1 MKVSIA
7 VPVFEYYGFGVEML
21 DDMFRTISQQTLK
34 DVEVVI
40 SDHSVDTEIEEYC
53 DENEYDLNIKYIRNV
68 EARGNPAVNTNNAID
83 HSTGEIIKIF
93 QQDDFLY
100 DTEALQ
106 KMYDVMNDSPA
117 QWYACG
123 AIHTRDDGHS
133 FFNPM
138 LPLLHEKMIT
148 DPGFN
153 YIGGLSVL
161 TIKNG
166 VDVRFDPN
174 VRMCLD
180 VDFYYSMLL
189 KYGEPILHHD
199 VLIAN
204 RVRDENTL
212 MADVSEEETLQE
224 FDYVHKKFGIKK

>member
-1 MKVSIA
+1 
-7 VPVFEYYGFGVEML
+7 
-21 DDMFRTISQQTLK
+21 
-34 DVEVVI
+34 
-40 SDHSVDTEIEEYC
+40 
-53 DENEYDLNIKYIRNV
+53 
-68 EARGNPAVNTNNAID
+68 
-83 HSTGEIIKIF
+83 
-93 QQDDFLY
+93 
-100 DTEALQ
+100 
-106 KMYDVMNDSPA
+106 
-117 QWYACG
+117 
-123 AIHTRDDGHS
+123 
-133 FFNPM
+133 
-138 LPLLHEKMIT
+138 MIT

-166 VDVRFDPN
+166 VDIRFDPN

-204 RVRDENTL
+204 RVRDDNTL

>member
-7 VPVFEYYGFGVEML
+7 VPVFDYYGFGFEML
-21 DDMFRTISQQTLK
+21 DDMFRSFSQLTLK
-34 DVEVVI
+34 VVEVVV
-40 SDHSVDTEIEEYC
+40 SDHSIDTEIEEYC

-106 KMYDVMNDSPA
+106 KMYDIMNDSPA
-117 QWYACG
+117 HWYACG

-161 TIKNG
+161 T
-166 VDVRFDPN
+166 
-174 VRMCLD
+174 CLLYTSD
-180 VDFYYSMLL
+180 
-189 KYGEPILHHD
+189 
-199 VLIAN
+199 AA
-204 RVRDENTL
+204 DE
-212 MADVSEEETLQE
+212 
-224 FDYVHKKFGIKK
+224 